1 MSMNDD
7 DFDTIYYE
15 LSFHNKE
22 FIIITGY
29 KTRNQWWISPR
40 VI

>member
-1 MSMNDD
+1 MAMMLYDD
-7 DFDTIYYE
+7 DFDTT

-29 KTRNQWWISPR
+29 KTRNQWWITPSTQ
-40 VI
+40 